1 MKSDMESLL
10 RETRQGLDKD
20 KRADIEALASSKEGR
35 KVSQMLGGD
44 VEKLVKAGNT
54 EALRDKLR
62 GVLSTPEGA
71 ELFRK
76 IGEIMK

>member
-1 MKSDMESLL
+1 MKNDMESIL
-10 RETRQGLDKD
+10 RSTRQGLNKD
-20 KRADIEALASSKEGR
+20 KRADIEALAVSKEGR
-35 KVSQMLGGD
+35 KVSEMLGGD
-44 VEKLVKAGNT
+44 VEKLVKAGDT
-54 EALRDKLR
+54 EALREKLS

>member
-1 MKSDMESLL
+1 MKNDMESLL
-10 RETRQGLDKD
+10 RSTKQGLDKD
-20 KRADIEALASSKEGR
+20 KRADIEALAVSKEGR
-35 KVSQMLGGD
+35 KVSKMLGGD
-44 VEKLVKAGNT
+44 IEKLVKAGDA
-54 EALRDKLR
+54 EALREKLK

>member
-10 RETRQGLDKD
+10 RKTRQGLDKD

-44 VEKLVKAGNT
+44 VEELIKAGDAD
-54 EALRDKLR
+54 ALKDKLR

-76 IGEIMK
+76 IGKIMK